1 MISSSAV
8 ARLGC
13 IPPDSLVLRRNH
25 ADSHHFLVSNISPPR
40 GILKQILCRSL
51 IFTQK
56 HSNQKVLC
64 YQKQEFPVLSERSI
78 EEVYDSLAERLLSSF
93 AKVQDIN
100 SKYIVGLAGPPGAGK
115 TTLSSEVVRRVNNL
129 WYQKAT
135 GKNSVSPLEF
145 AIVLPMDGFHLY
157 RSQLDAMEVPNLFP
171 SVLFAFQFTV
181 DISYALKGY
190 IVGLAGPPGAG
201 KTTLSSEVVRRV
213 NNLWYQKAT
222 GKNSVSPL
230 EFAIVLPMDGF
241 HLYRSQLDAMENPE
255 EAHARRGAPW
265 TFNPELLL
273 KCLRSLRNEGSTYAP
288 SFDHGVG
295 DPVEDDVFVS
305 SEHKVVIVEGNYLFL
320 EEGLWQD
327 ICSIFDEKWFLDIDI
342 NIAMERVL
350 KRHISTGKE
359 PDVAKWRHAA
369 GLLRQTLQTA
379 EAPAAAPATSEH
391 PLPVSPHHRS
401 SSVAPERV
409 FVDYHR
415 RSVAPPSSKLIFV
428 GKLAAFSF
436 LVVGIFNLWI
446 HSTYFIMA
454 SEDSKDLLKN
464 VDWKTVGNSVNSD
477 SLGPVTKKRL
487 PKKIREVPDYYF
499 LPRRSLPSSI
509 AIYGAI
515 CAAGVGAGML
525 LEVWIKKKIKVQVKS
540 GTLLLVNKGWLS
552 PLGDGQILKAITQT
566 YIVAFAPARSFSTA
580 LNYHLDSPDSNSDL
594 PWDFSEANKEKVKEI
609 LSHYPSNY
617 KQSAVIPLLDLAQ
630 QQHGGWLSLSAMNV
644 IAKVIEV
651 APIRV
656 YEVATFYS
664 MFNRTKVGKY
674 HLLVCGTTPC
684 MIRGSREIEEALLKH
699 LGVKRNEVT
708 KDGMFSV
715 GEMECMGCCV
725 NAPMITVAD
734 YSNGSEGYTY
744 NYYEDVTPKR
754 VVEIVEMLRSGE
766 KPPVGTQNPD
776 RIRSGPAGGN
786 TSLLGE
792 PKPPPC
798 RDLDAC

>member
-1 MISSSAV
+1 ME
-8 ARLGC
+8 
-13 IPPDSLVLRRNH
+13 
-25 ADSHHFLVSNISPPR
+25 
-40 GILKQILCRSL
+40 
-51 IFTQK
+51 
-56 HSNQKVLC
+56 KVLC
-64 YQKQEFPVLSERSI
+64 YHKQEFPVLSERSI
-78 EEVYDSLAERLLSSF
+78 EEVYDSLTERLLSSA

-115 TTLSSEVVRRVNNL
+115 TTLSSEVVHRLNNL
-129 WYQKAT
+129 WSQK
-135 GKNSVSPLEF
+135 V
-145 AIVLPMDGFHLY
+145 
-157 RSQLDAMEVPNLFP
+157 
-171 SVLFAFQFTV
+171 
-181 DISYALKGY
+181 
-190 IVGLAGPPGAG
+190 
-201 KTTLSSEVVRRV
+201 
-213 NNLWYQKAT
+213 T

-320 EEGLWQD
+320 EEGIWQD

-350 KRHISTGKE
+350 KRHISTGKK

-369 GLLRQTLQTA
+369 GLVRQTLQTA
-379 EAPAAAPATSEH
+379 EARP
-391 PLPVSPHHRS
+391 PLQP
-401 SSVAPERV
+401 
-409 FVDYHR
+409 
-415 RSVAPPSSKLIFV
+415 PPSILYQCLLTIDLPPSLPSAV
-428 GKLAAFSF
+428 SSTPTAA
-436 LVVGIFNLWI
+436 
-446 HSTYFIMA
+446 YFIMA

-464 VDWKTVGNSVNSD
+464 VDWKTVGNAVNSD
-477 SLGPVTKKRL
+477 SLGPVTKKRF
-487 PKKIREVPDYYF
+487 PKKIREIPDYYF

-525 LEVWIKKKIKVQVKS
+525 LEV
-540 GTLLLVNKGWLS
+540 
-552 PLGDGQILKAITQT
+552 
-566 YIVAFAPARSFSTA
+566 AFAPARSFSTA
-580 LNYHLDSPDSNSDL
+580 LNYHLDSPDIYSDL

-630 QQHGGWLSLSAMNV
+630 QQHGRWLPLSAMNV

-754 VVEIVEMLRSGE
+754 VIEIVEKGRKTSSKWFELGCKILIALGADQLEGTLACSGSQSLHHAGISMPADHRIPLVGIESRRFWTEETMWTPRQSPPIEPTAFCHVSVGWCGGGPRFSELLTLPGDCSRSCRV
-766 KPPVGTQNPD
+766 VGFRSATD
-776 RIRSGPAGGN
+776 R
-786 TSLLGE
+786 
-792 PKPPPC
+792 
-798 RDLDAC
+798 